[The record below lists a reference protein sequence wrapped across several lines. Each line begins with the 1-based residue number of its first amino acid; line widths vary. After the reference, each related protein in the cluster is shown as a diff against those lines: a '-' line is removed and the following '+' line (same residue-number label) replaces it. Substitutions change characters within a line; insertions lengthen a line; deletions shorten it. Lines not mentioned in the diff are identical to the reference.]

1 MTEIRHIVFDV
12 GKVLVHYDP
21 HQAYFDLIPD
31 EAERHTF
38 LSEVCSS
45 AWNQEQD
52 RGRSWE
58 EAEAEAIGR
67 HPDKHDLIRAFR
79 KNWHLMVSHEYP
91 ESVAVLR
98 ALLARGHDV
107 TLLTNFA
114 ADTFREAQRR
124 FPALAETRGATVS
137 GEVRL
142 IKPDPAI
149 YAHHTRSFG
158 LTPSSTLFID
168 DSAANIEA
176 ARGHGWNA
184 ELFTSVDKLRADLR
198 RHGIEY

>member
-21 HQAYFDLIPD
+21 HQAYHALLPD
-31 EAERHTF
+31 QAEREAF
-38 LSEVCSS
+38 LRDVCSS

-52 RGRSWE
+52 RGRAWE

-67 HPDKHDLIRAFR
+67 HPGKADLIRAFR
-79 KNWHLMVSHEYP
+79 QNWHLMVSHEYP
-91 ESVAVLR
+91 DSIAILR
-98 ALLARGHDV
+98 RLLARGHDV

-114 ADTFREAQRR
+114 ADTFRLAQKR

-149 YAHHTRSFG
+149 YAHHTKSFG
-158 LTPSSTLFID
+158 LTRSSTLFFD
-168 DSAANIEA
+168 DSPANIAA
-176 ARGHGWNA
+176 ARGHGWKA
-184 ELFTSVDKLRADLR
+184 EIFTSAEKLRDDLSR
-198 RHGIEY
+198 YGVGF